1 MIPHKKPF
9 GFGLMDVAG
18 REEGVVFQ
26 VGLGF
31 FWREGDCGFG
41 FLGFFFGGGG
51 FLVGFLKHP
60 LIPRSTWIIDNHAK
74 NNCP

>member
-41 FLGFFFGGGG
+41 FSGFFLVVVVFGW
-51 FLVGFLKHP
+51 F
-60 LIPRSTWIIDNHAK
+60 S
-74 NNCP
+74 